1 MQLILHL
8 VQSQLLPYVEDEIER
23 ILGMS
28 RIERIEELEAVLVE
42 TEEVQLLVVE
52 IGIELAVNARETAL
66 MQIVPHRLHDRSE
79 AHIPEIIFHH
89 HLEILVDR
97 EHSHYVESRLNTV
110 EDGVGMMTGKG
121 VLIEHAKVFFMEFL
135 YRNQQDRRVDV
146 DSHLLITTLQE
157 IAFLESLTQV
167 GCHGYAALHGIRL
180 VNDLM
185 LSFAVNYRKAECILA
200 HSYREA
206 CLKCFIAC

>member
-1 MQLILHL
+1 
-8 VQSQLLPYVEDEIER
+8 
-23 ILGMS
+23 MS

-42 TEEVQLLVVE
+42 TEEIQLLVVE
-52 IGIELAVNARETAL
+52 IGIELAMNARETAL
-66 MQIVPHRLHDRSE
+66 MQIMPHRLHDRSE
-79 AHIPEIIFHH
+79 AHIPEIILHY

-97 EHSHYVESRLNTV
+97 EHSHYVESRLDAV

-185 LSFAVNYRKAECILA
+185 LSFAVNYRKAECVLA